1 MMPERTGLTLDYQI
15 SEYGLG
21 VSSDVREQIAEV
33 SAAAQMIVLTDGV
46 IDSHQRNVVATCGGR
61 LVGYAALAEDYK
73 FSDADGQDHR
83 AVELG
88 GAVVMPDFRRRGVA
102 SLLLG
107 RRVQIMQEDSS
118 FPDDTRAVVFTNT
131 SSRPYIERAGFRPL
145 EGGESLDTRAFE
157 LCSGCTS
164 CPSAGPKPW
173 EDPTTCCDYEG
184 IRVAVP
190 SELPLY

>member
-1 MMPERTGLTLDYQI
+1 MAERAVLTLDYQI
-15 SEYGLG
+15 SEHGLG
-21 VSSDVREQIAEV
+21 VSNDVREQIAEV
-33 SAAAQMIVLTDGV
+33 SAAAQMIVLTNEV
-46 IDSHQRNVVATCGGR
+46 IDSHQRNVVATSDGH

-73 FSDADGQDHR
+73 LSDADGQEHR

-88 GAVVMPDFRRRGVA
+88 GAVVMSDFRRRGIA

-107 RRVQIMQEDSS
+107 RRVQIMQEDPS
-118 FPDDTRAVVFTNT
+118 FSDDTRAVVFTNT

-145 EGGESLDTRAFE
+145 KKSESLDTRAFE

-164 CPSAGPKPW
+164 CPLAGPKPW
-173 EDPTTCCDYEG
+173 EDPKTCCDYEG